1 MRVSVVIEPQHPLR
15 KTALGSEMK
24 LPLASHTVNFT
35 GMVRP
40 PWALYTLLP
49 SAFIGGK
56 MTPPGSDP
64 MHVPYV
70 TVKDAV
76 ALLGKYE
83 LSPAK
88 LAPTPDGYTPGRIP
102 DRLAP

>member
-1 MRVSVVIEPQHPLR
+1 M
-15 KTALGSEMK
+15 G

-35 GMVRP
+35 GMVLLLLDRN
-40 PWALYTLLP
+40 TLLP
-49 SAFIGGK
+49 SLLIGGR
-56 MTPPGSDP
+56 MTPPGSVP

-76 ALLGKYE
+76 PLLGEYE

-88 LAPTPDGYTPGRIP
+88 LPPTPDG
-102 DRLAP
+102 